1 MSATTKVTS
10 ENQTITPLLTVNR
23 HPYPVKEALRRSMY
37 QSENR
42 FVGVC
47 ISEILIR
54 EYAAKHKLVNSA
66 EELQVAIE
74 EMRYDKGLESKE
86 KFVHW
91 MKTNGQNLL
100 SIQNEMDYQLLR
112 NKVKANIPNKEV
124 EAYFAEY
131 QLEFDKVELYS
142 IRVSTQEQ
150 AEELLAKIEEEG
162 ENFHLVAMEYS
173 EDEESRLKAG
183 YVGKVDRSSV
193 TAEIEAAVFAA
204 QPGDV
209 VGPVKTEKGYNL
221 FKIAELYPSTLEEA
235 RDEIRNKLF
244 EKLEAIL
251 LTEAEIKYP
260 WLEEDSVLVESN

>member
-1 MSATTKVTS
+1 MSETNIATTKKTA
-10 ENQTITPLLTVNR
+10 EMQTDRPLLTVNG

-42 FVGVC
+42 FVDIC

-54 EYAAKHKLVNSA
+54 EYAAKHEISNTV

-86 KFVHW
+86 KFLHW
-91 MKTNGQNLL
+91 MKTKGQNLL

-112 NKVKANIPNKEV
+112 NKVRDNIPDKEV

-142 IRVSTQEQ
+142 IRVNTQEK

-162 ENFHLVAMEYS
+162 ENFHLLAMEYS
-173 EDEESRLKAG
+173 EDEESYLQAG
-183 YVGKVDRSSV
+183 YIGEVGRSSV
-193 TAEIEAAVFAA
+193 TAEIEAAIFAA
-204 QPGDV
+204 QEGDII
-209 VGPVKTEKGYNL
+209 GPVKTEKGYNL
-221 FKIAELYPSTLEEA
+221 FKIGDVYPSSLEEA
-235 RDEIRNKLF
+235 TEEIRDKLF
-244 EKLEAIL
+244 EKLEAQL

-260 WLEEDSVLVESN
+260 LLKEDVL